1 MEATVRKYAPTA
13 KEQLAAELERMGV
26 KDIALFLEA
35 VAEAVAAEREAC
47 AQIAD
52 AQAAGISQ
60 RVCRASAPLQLM
72 AQAQAKRDVAW
83 EIRGR
88 NGK

>member
-1 MEATVRKYAPTA
+1 MEATVRKYTPTD
-13 KEQLAAELERMGV
+13 KEKLAADLERMGV

-47 AQIAD
+47 AQIAER
-52 AQAAGISQ
+52 QAAEIS
-60 RVCRASAPLQLM
+60 RKVCRSSAPLQLM

-88 NGK
+88 E